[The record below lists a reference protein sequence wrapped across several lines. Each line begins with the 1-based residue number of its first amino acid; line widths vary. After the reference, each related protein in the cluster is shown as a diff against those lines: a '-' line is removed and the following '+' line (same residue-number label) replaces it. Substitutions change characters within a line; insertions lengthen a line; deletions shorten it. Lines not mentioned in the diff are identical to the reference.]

1 VNRVALMFVLFLAFG
16 WIGVGRTAAQAA
28 PLSTSPP
35 HVAAKTPAAAGP
47 VRPTLSGSNQSTKA
61 PEQTKVVRIY
71 RGEGYFEPSLADRL
85 RPALAKTFG
94 TPQQVVGEASPA
106 KSVPE
111 VLRSILGQGSPEK
124 DGSQPTVAKADQP

>member
-1 VNRVALMFVLFLAFG
+1 MFVLFLAFG
-16 WIGVGRTAAQAA
+16 WFGVRRTAAQAA

-35 HVAAKTPAAAGP
+35 HVAAKPPAAARPVGP
-47 VRPTLSGSNQSTKA
+47 ALTGSNQTMKE
-61 PEQTKVVRIY
+61 PEQTKVARIY

-85 RPALAKTFG
+85 RPVLAKTFG

-111 VLRSILGQGSPEK
+111 VLRSILGQGAPEK
-124 DGSQPTVAKADQP
+124 AGNQPTVAKADQP

>member
-1 VNRVALMFVLFLAFG
+1 MNRVALMFVLFLPFG
-16 WIGVGRTAAQAA
+16 WIGVRQTAAQAA
-28 PLSTSPP
+28 PTLTSPP
-35 HVAAKTPAAAGP
+35 HVAAKTPALP
-47 VRPTLSGSNQSTKA
+47 VRPALSGSSETMKV

-85 RPALAKTFG
+85 RPVLAKTFG

-111 VLRSILGQGSPEK
+111 VLRSILGQGAPEIA
-124 DGSQPTVAKADQP
+124 GSQPKVAKADQP